1 MIGSILFA
9 ATLVLG
15 PQPLHPGFPRVE
27 HGPADF
33 IANLDPGTYRV
44 TVTPRR
50 GDAVLFVRSETSGL
64 RARLRTDGAEPLP
77 LLVTQEEN
85 FWFRVESLVGYEIA
99 VWEIPD
105 TPAEAPLPTWR
116 ATMPAVPRIP
126 FGEAT
131 EIPVEGLVEA
141 EFYVPN
147 GSPFEVWAAP
157 AGAGSRLAWA
167 TLSGGVAATPYEGSS
182 TANGIAF
189 RVSEVLERWYRLR
202 MEGNGRIRVTIR
214 SWNSKGEAAR

>member
-1 MIGSILFA
+1 MIGSILLA
-9 ATLVLG
+9 ATLAVY

-27 HGPADF
+27 HSPADF
-33 IANLDPGTYRV
+33 YANLDPGTYRV

-50 GDAVLFVRSETSGL
+50 GDAILYARSETTGL
-64 RARLRTDGAEPLP
+64 RARLRTDGTEALP
-77 LLVTQEEN
+77 LVVTQEEN
-85 FWFRVESLVGYEIA
+85 FWFRVDSLVGYEIA

-116 ATMPAVPRIP
+116 ATMPAVPRLP

-147 GSPFEVWAAP
+147 GSPFEVWASP
-157 AGAGSRLAWA
+157 AGEGSRLSWA
-167 TLSGGVAATPYEGSS
+167 TLSGNGAATPYEGTS
-182 TANGIAF
+182 TPDGLAF

-202 MEGNGRIRVTIR
+202 VEGSGRIRVTIR
-214 SWNSKGEAAR
+214 SWNPKGETAR